1 MNSSHEKILE
11 NLDDDPV
18 LRFEFYA
25 MRTHNVLD
33 GERALMFA
41 VLVDALDTYVKTRNA
56 KGHRKRAEF
65 NEVDN
70 WIRSRSTNSPFS
82 FENICES
89 LGFSP
94 DAIRYSLK
102 SPRFHERNTIR
113 HFRHVASTGGL
124 GPASAVLPP
133 MQN

>member
-1 MNSSHEKILE
+1 MNSGHDKILE
-11 NLDDDPV
+11 NLNDDPV
-18 LRFEFYA
+18 LRFEYYA

-41 VLVDALDTYVKTRNA
+41 VLVDALDTYVKTRNT

-70 WIRSRSTNSPFS
+70 WIRSRNTGSPFA

-89 LGFSP
+89 LGLNP
-94 DAIRYSLK
+94 DAIRFSLK
-102 SPRFHERNTIR
+102 SPSFNQRNTIR
-113 HFRHVASTGGL
+113 HFRHVASNSGL
-124 GPASAVLPP
+124 DSVAAS
-133 MQN
+133 

>member
-1 MNSSHEKILE
+1 MNSAHEKIVESL
-11 NLDDDPV
+11 NDDPV
-18 LRFEFYA
+18 LRFEYYS
-25 MRTHNVLD
+25 MRTHSVLD

-70 WIRSRSTNSPFS
+70 WIRSRTTGSPFA

-89 LGFSP
+89 LGFNP
-94 DAIRYSLK
+94 NAIRFSLK
-102 SPRFHERNTIR
+102 SPRFNERNSIR
-113 HFRHVASTGGL
+113 HFRHVASNGGL
-124 GPASAVLPP
+124 DYVSA
-133 MQN
+133 